1 MTVAISDHFY
11 LFCYRISVVFSSF
24 LLYFKKIE
32 RKLNHVVS
40 RFTYWC
46 RCVTKLLCCHS
57 SHILIIASNH
67 HPIFPLCTDS
77 NCPNC
82 IQGKTFPS
90 QLRWRMVQD
99 MDILLCTDRHFLHWK
114 LFYFDRLHPQSNRL
128 LIGTLRLQP
137 LLVDNIRKSKKT
149 S

>member
-1 MTVAISDHFY
+1 MTVATSGHFS
-11 LFCYRISVVFSSF
+11 FFIIGF
-24 LLYFKKIE
+24 LLFFHHSCYTLKKIE

-40 RFTYWC
+40 RFTYWY
-46 RCVTKLLCCHS
+46 RCLIELLCCHS
-57 SHILIIASNH
+57 KHILFIASCH

-128 LIGTLRLQP
+128 LIGILRLQP